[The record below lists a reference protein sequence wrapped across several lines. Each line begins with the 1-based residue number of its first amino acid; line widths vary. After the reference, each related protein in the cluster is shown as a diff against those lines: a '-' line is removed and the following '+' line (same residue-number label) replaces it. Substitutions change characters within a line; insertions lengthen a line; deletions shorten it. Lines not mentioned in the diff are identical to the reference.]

1 MEESGCIP
9 PCHINANE
17 VEEKGL
23 IDEPRHNPQTDLII
37 KVYNTK
43 DFKVQSIVVETFQKK
58 LSFLDGPR
66 RLSGKQAQKVQ
77 HGHLNSSS
85 FCFCMK

>member
-43 DFKVQSIVVETFQKK
+43 DFKVQSLLYSGRDIPKETFFFRRSKK
-58 LSFLDGPR
+58 TIW
-66 RLSGKQAQKVQ
+66 
-77 HGHLNSSS
+77 
-85 FCFCMK
+85 